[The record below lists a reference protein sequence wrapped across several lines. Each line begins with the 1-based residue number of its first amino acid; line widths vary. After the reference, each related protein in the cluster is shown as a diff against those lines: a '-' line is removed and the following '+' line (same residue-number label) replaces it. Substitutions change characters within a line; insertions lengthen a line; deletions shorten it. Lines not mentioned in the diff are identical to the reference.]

1 MGVSTAL
8 DTKGS
13 QGDSL
18 SELTANVTN
27 CVVRSGFAL
36 RCAAHG
42 EGNPNAVIS
51 CCVSAISVLSLLCI
65 PVAVAM
71 LTADSVSQA
80 IFQQSP
86 QSGEVLFASAVLS
99 PLTCCVNLTAAAVS
113 GNILQRTAARL
124 AAFGVEYSNSEGAFA
139 TQHSS

>member
-1 MGVSTAL
+1 M
-8 DTKGS
+8 
-13 QGDSL
+13 
-18 SELTANVTN
+18 
-27 CVVRSGFAL
+27 C
-36 RCAAHG
+36 CAAHG

-86 QSGEVLFASAVLS
+86 QSGQVGLLWAALS
-99 PLTCCVNLTAAAVS
+99 CKLLDTQAAHDMISTAAAVS
-113 GNILQRTAARL
+113 GGIL
-124 AAFGVEYSNSEGAFA
+124 
-139 TQHSS
+139 